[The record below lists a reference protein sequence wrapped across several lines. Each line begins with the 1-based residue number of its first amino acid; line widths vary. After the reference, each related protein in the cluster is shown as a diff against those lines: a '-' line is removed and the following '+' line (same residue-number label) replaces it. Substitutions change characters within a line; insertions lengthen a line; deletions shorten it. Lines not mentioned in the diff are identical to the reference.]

1 MLSVGPGMQQKAQ
14 MAIAVA
20 AATAIATVIVGITIK
35 ANSGFSDVARTQCLY
50 VAQFPHLTMC
60 SWKEGAERG
69 DDLSSVS
76 NALT

>member
-1 MLSVGPGMQQKAQ
+1 MI
-14 MAIAVA
+14 IAVA
-20 AATAIATVIVGITIK
+20 ASTATATIIVGITIK
-35 ANSGFSDVARTQCLY
+35 ANSGFSDVARMHCLY

-69 DDLSSVS
+69 DDLTSVS